1 MRRHTLAK
9 ALDQILAEIDAGYNP
24 QRQSIQAR
32 LDALP
37 AQADSEI
44 AGLNATKDQAFT
56 DILGGARD
64 RGMGFSG
71 VPLAEQAKYTASQFL
86 PAVARV
92 RQSQNESKQSL
103 FDALNNINL
112 DQRKY
117 ATSLYQQE
125 LDREEQARQYNESL
139 AEQRR
144 QAAAAAK
151 SNPYAGLFSAQNTAA
166 SSNQQSQP
174 KIDANTQKA
183 YNDVQ
188 GVINSNDTARIQRE
202 YEAIKKSAGY
212 GNAYDQ
218 LKLQLLNQL
227 YPQAGQ
233 RSGQNTVP
241 LVNSAPRTISL
252 NPQPYTGLSVGVA
265 RPGSIQVR

>member
-1 MRRHTLAK
+1 MRRRTLAK

-44 AGLNATKDQAFT
+44 AGLKATQEQAFT

-71 VPLAEQAKYTASQFL
+71 VPLAEQSRYTASQFL

-125 LDREEQARQYNESL
+125 LDRDEQIRQYNETL
-139 AEQRR
+139 AESKR
-144 QAAAAAK
+144 QAAAAQK
-151 SNPYAGLFSAQNTAA
+151 SLPSPSFGASGPTAA
-166 SSNQQSQP
+166 TPQMGRKQDGGFAFV
-174 KIDANTQKA
+174 DANGQPISAARYAQATGQPIGNVLYA
-183 YNDVQ
+183 MGQQGDTYAQQLYNQ
-188 GVINSNDTARIQRE
+188 LKNDPSFGR
-202 YEAIKKSAGY
+202 
-212 GNAYDQ
+212 GNAAYDTRI
-218 LKLQLLNQL
+218 KAA
-227 YPQAGQ
+227 Y
-233 RSGQNTVP
+233 
-241 LVNSAPRTISL
+241 APIFWGT
-252 NPQPYTGLSVGVA
+252 
-265 RPGSIQVR
+265 